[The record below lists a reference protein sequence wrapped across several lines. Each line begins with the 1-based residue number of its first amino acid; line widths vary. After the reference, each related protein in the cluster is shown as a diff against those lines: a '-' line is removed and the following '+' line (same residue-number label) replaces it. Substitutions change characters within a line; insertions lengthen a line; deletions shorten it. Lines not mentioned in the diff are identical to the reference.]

1 MDPLENP
8 PSNPCFGC
16 GPGHDRG
23 LRLSFARGEDGDGPF
38 VAATHTPA
46 EDEVGWPGL
55 LHGGLHFTL
64 LYEASYWAALTL
76 GPALM
81 TARGDLTFE
90 EHVVPRVGRPLEV
103 RGRIAGVEPTG
114 EAGEGREERPV
125 VEGGGPDRH
134 RIRAATRGGDG
145 RLLGTLAGTWAPAD
159 REAVEAAGI
168 DLPDYLDEDLA
179 P

>member
-1 MDPLENP
+1 M
-8 PSNPCFGC
+8 
-16 GPGHDRG
+16 
-23 LRLSFARGEDGDGPF
+23 
-38 VAATHTPA
+38 
-46 EDEVGWPGL
+46 
-55 LHGGLHFTL
+55 
-64 LYEASYWAALTL
+64 
-76 GPALM
+76 
-81 TARGDLTFE
+81 
-90 EHVVPRVGRPLEV
+90 
-103 RGRIAGVEPTG
+103 
-114 EAGEGREERPV
+114 

>member
-8 PSNPCFGC
+8 AANPCFGC
-16 GPGHDRG
+16 GPGHERG

-38 VAATHTPA
+38 VAAAHTPA

-81 TARGDLTFE
+81 TARGELTFE
-90 EHVVPRVGRPLEV
+90 EHVVPRVGRPVEV
-103 RGRIAGVEPTG
+103 RGRLLGAETADEADRDGRNEADGPEATG
-114 EAGEGREERPV
+114 
-125 VEGGGPDRH
+125 DRY
-134 RIRAATRGGDG
+134 RVRAATRGEDD
-145 RLLGTLAGTWAPAD
+145 RLLGTLEGTWAPAS

-168 DLPDYLDEDLA
+168 DLPDYLDDELG